1 MDAFL
6 NASNWVV
13 LVTGMSYYV
22 TATPPNRRVN
32 QSELLINTWVER
44 FFLPRLMLLKLFVG
58 SACFMHVF
66 SSVFSLGTCT
76 LRTSH
81 GSSGSLALPSTT
93 MMIGSS
99 LALVS
104 ANIRLWCYTE
114 MRDLYDFEVNIKK
127 AHRLVTTGPYSLVRH
142 PGYIASCVARI
153 GVSMVMFSVIR
164 ISDREFMTIDFVI
177 WPQVGPGE
185 LHLLS
190 NYTVEAN
197 RGTYYIIDGR
207 IVMFYRNRG
216 SQDSKLIRTADTLDF
231 IPRQINFGLLPHNY
245 SQPMRGSE

>member
-44 FFLPRLMLLKLFVG
+44 FFLPRLMFLKLFVG

-153 GVSMVMFSVIR
+153 GVSMVMFSKDHWLYQCGLTSTVGVVL
-164 ISDREFMTIDFVI
+164 SCI
-177 WPQVGPGE
+177 WCTEVVLINGIIVPARMK
-185 LHLLS
+185 
-190 NYTVEAN
+190 VED
-197 RGTYYIIDGR
+197 DGLR
-207 IVMFYRNRG
+207 RRFGKEWDEYASRVAYRLVP
-216 SQDSKLIRTADTLDF
+216 KV
-231 IPRQINFGLLPHNY
+231 Y
-245 SQPMRGSE
+245 